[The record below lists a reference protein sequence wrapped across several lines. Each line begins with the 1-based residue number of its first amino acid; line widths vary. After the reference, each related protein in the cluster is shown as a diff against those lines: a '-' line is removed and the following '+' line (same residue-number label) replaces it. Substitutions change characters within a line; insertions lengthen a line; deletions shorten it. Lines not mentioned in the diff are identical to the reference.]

1 MEEKLLQVIVVFILI
16 GSLITGAMAIAGAVV
31 ASKISK
37 ED

>member
-1 MEEKLLQVIVVFILI
+1 MDVKLLQVIVVFILI

>member
-1 MEEKLLQVIVVFILI
+1 MEKLLQVVIVFILI
-16 GSLITGAMAIAGAVV
+16 GSLITGAMAIAGSIV